1 MKKNTL
7 IYFVSLIFIF
17 ACQQDYVIK
26 SHGISYLEKR
36 EKLIFINQTNKND
49 SIQILGQ
56 PATRGMTDDNVWIY
70 IERTKIRGKITKIG
84 RAYLEK
90 NNVLVLEFDK
100 FGILIKKDFYDK
112 NDMKEVK
119 FAKKITE
126 NELKKENFIYSFLSS
141 IRQKMEIKKK

>member
-119 FAKKITE
+119 FAKNITE

>member
-1 MKKNTL
+1 MKKRTL
-7 IYFVSLIFIF
+7 ILLISLIFVS
-17 ACQQDYVIK
+17 ACKQDYVIK

-119 FAKKITE
+119 FAKNITE

>member
-1 MKKNTL
+1 MKKSTL
-7 IYFVSLIFIF
+7 IFLVSLIFVS
-17 ACQQDYVIK
+17 ACKQDYVIK

-36 EKLIFINQTNKND
+36 EKLITINKSNKND
-49 SIQILGQ
+49 TVKVLGQ
-56 PATRGMTDDNVWIY
+56 PATKGMTNDNLWIY
-70 IERTKIRGKITKIG
+70 IERTKTRGKLTKMG

-90 NNVLVLEFDK
+90 NNVLVLEFNK

-112 NDMKEVK
+112 DNMKKIK

-126 NELKKENFIYSFLSS
+126 NELKKENFIYRFLSS